1 MASNTESMMRS
12 QKEYIDKTEGETL
25 DNKTLNQM
33 AWRSM
38 FLQASFNYE
47 RMQAGGWLYSIL
59 PGLKK
64 IHKNKED
71 LSTSMKHNLEF
82 FNCHPFLITFV
93 MGIILS
99 LEQKKSDVQTIR
111 ALRVAA
117 MGPLGGIGD
126 AIFWFTLLP
135 ISAGIGAN
143 LSLQGSILGPIIF
156 FVLFNVVHLGLRF
169 GLMHWSY
176 KVGVEGISKLTKN
189 AKEFTRSAT
198 VLGMI
203 VVGALIASYV
213 SITLVTPE
221 SLSMSGTIDL
231 QKILDSIM
239 PCVLPLA
246 VTFGMYGLVKK
257 NVSPLVNILVL
268 VLIGLIGAFIG
279 VFKF

>member
-1 MASNTESMMRS
+1 MASNIE
-12 QKEYIDKTEGETL
+12 QKAMIHTEYIDKTEGEVL
-25 DNKTLNQM
+25 DKKVLNQM

-64 IHKNKED
+64 IHKNNQD

-99 LEQKKSDVQTIR
+99 LEQKKADVQTIR
-111 ALRVAA
+111 SLRVAA

-135 ISAGIGAN
+135 ISAGVGAN
-143 LSLQGSILGPIIF
+143 LALQGSIAGPIVF
-156 FVLFNVVHLGLRF
+156 LLMFNIVHLGLRF
-169 GLMHWSY
+169 WLMHWSY
-176 KVGVEGISKLTKN
+176 KTGTEGIAKLTKN
-189 AKEFTRSAT
+189 AKEFTRAAT
-198 VLGMI
+198 ILGMI

-213 SITLVTPE
+213 NINIVTEIPIGE
-221 SLSMSGTIDL
+221 TSLKVQEILDGIMP
-231 QKILDSIM
+231 KIL
-239 PCVLPLA
+239 PLGL
-246 VTFGMYGLVKK
+246 TFGMYGLVKK
-257 NVSPLVNILVL
+257 NVSPMINILIMV
-268 VLIGLIGAFIG
+268 VVGIAGAYIGLF
-279 VFKF
+279 

>member
-1 MASNTESMMRS
+1 MASNTETMTRGHL
-12 QKEYIDKTEGETL
+12 EYIDKTEGETL
-25 DNKTLNQM
+25 DNKTLNKM

-38 FLQASFNYE
+38 FLQGSFNYE

-64 IHKNKED
+64 IHKNKQD

-156 FVLFNVVHLGLRF
+156 LLLFNIVHLGLRF

-176 KVGVEGISKLTKN
+176 KVGVDGITKLTKN
-189 AKEFTRSAT
+189 AKEFTRAAT

-213 SITLVTPE
+213 SVNIATPE
-221 SLSMSGTIDL
+221 YLSMQGTIDI
-231 QKILDSIM
+231 QSILDSIM
-239 PCVLPLA
+239 PCLLPL
-246 VTFGMYGLVKK
+246 VLTFFMYGLVKK
-257 NVSPLVNILVL
+257 NVSPMVNILIL
-268 VLIGLIGAFIG
+268 VVIGIVGGFLGIF
-279 VFKF
+279 V

>member
-1 MASNTESMMRS
+1 MASNTETMTRGHL
-12 QKEYIDKTEGETL
+12 EYIDKTEGETL
-25 DNKTLNQM
+25 DNKTLNKM

-38 FLQASFNYE
+38 FLQGSFNYE

-64 IHKNKED
+64 IHKNKQD

-93 MGIILS
+93 KGIILS

-156 FVLFNVVHLGLRF
+156 LLLFNIVHLGLRF

-176 KVGVEGISKLTKN
+176 KVGVDGITKLTKN
-189 AKEFTRSAT
+189 AKEFTRAAT

-213 SITLVTPE
+213 SVNIATPE
-221 SLSMSGTIDL
+221 YLSMQGTIDI
-231 QKILDSIM
+231 QSILDSIM
-239 PCVLPLA
+239 PCLLPL
-246 VTFGMYGLVKK
+246 VLTFFMYGLVKK
-257 NVSPLVNILVL
+257 NVSPMMNILIL
-268 VLIGLIGAFIG
+268 VVIGIVGGFLGIF
-279 VFKF
+279 V

>member
-1 MASNTESMMRS
+1 MASNTETMMRG
-12 QKEYIDKTEGETL
+12 QKEYIDKTEGQNL

-93 MGIILS
+93 MGIVLS

-156 FVLFNVVHLGLRF
+156 FILFNVVHLGLRF

-176 KVGVEGISKLTKN
+176 KVGVEGIAKLTKN
-189 AKEFTRSAT
+189 AKEFTRAAT

-213 SITLVTPE
+213 SVTLVTPE
-221 SLSMSGTIDL
+221 YLSMSGTIDL

-239 PCVLPLA
+239 PCLLPLA

-257 NVSPLVNILVL
+257 NVSPLINILVL
-268 VLIGLIGAFIG
+268 VVIGIVGAFIG
-279 VFKF
+279 IF

>member
-1 MASNTESMMRS
+1 MASNSEVTMRG
-12 QKEYIDKTEGETL
+12 QQEYIDKTEAESL
-25 DNKTLNQM
+25 DNKTLNKM

-156 FVLFNVVHLGLRF
+156 FVLFNVVHIGLRF

-176 KVGVEGISKLTKN
+176 KVGVDGISKLTKN
-189 AKEFTRSAT
+189 AKEFTRAAT

-213 SITLVTPE
+213 SVTLATPE
-221 SLSMSGTIDL
+221 YLSMSGTIDI
-231 QKILDSIM
+231 QSILDSIM
-239 PCVLPLA
+239 PCLLPL
-246 VTFGMYGLVKK
+246 VLTFFMYGLVKK
-257 NVSPLVNILVL
+257 NVSPMVNILIL
-268 VLIGLIGAFIG
+268 VVIGIVGGFLGIF
-279 VFKF
+279 V

>member
-1 MASNTESMMRS
+1 MASNTETMTRGHL
-12 QKEYIDKTEGETL
+12 EYIDKTEGETL
-25 DNKTLNQM
+25 DNKTLNKM

-38 FLQASFNYE
+38 FLQGSFNYE

-64 IHKNKED
+64 IHKNKQD

-156 FVLFNVVHLGLRF
+156 LLLFNIVHLGLRF

-176 KVGVEGISKLTKN
+176 KVGVDGITKLTKN

-213 SITLVTPE
+213 SVNIATPE
-221 SLSMSGTIDL
+221 YLSMQGTIDI
-231 QKILDSIM
+231 QSILDSIM
-239 PCVLPLA
+239 PCLLPL
-246 VTFGMYGLVKK
+246 VLTFFMYGLVKK
-257 NVSPLVNILVL
+257 NVSPMMNILIL
-268 VLIGLIGAFIG
+268 VVIGIVGGF
-279 VFKF
+279 

>member
-1 MASNTESMMRS
+1 MASNTETVTRANL
-12 QKEYIDKTEGETL
+12 EYIDKSEGETL
-25 DNKTLNQM
+25 DNKTLNKM

-38 FLQASFNYE
+38 FLQGSFNYE

-64 IHKNKED
+64 IHKNKQD

-176 KVGVEGISKLTKN
+176 KVGVDGIAKLTKN
-189 AKEFTRSAT
+189 AKEFTRAAT
-198 VLGMI
+198 ILGMI

-213 SITLVTPE
+213 SVNVATPAY
-221 SLSMSGTIDL
+221 LSMQGTIDI
-231 QKILDSIM
+231 QSILDSIM
-239 PCVLPLA
+239 PCLLPL
-246 VTFGMYGLVKK
+246 VLTFFMYGLVKK
-257 NVSPLVNILVL
+257 NVSPMVNILIL
-268 VLIGLIGAFIG
+268 VIIGIVGGFLGIF
-279 VFKF
+279 V

>member
-1 MASNTESMMRS
+1 MASNIKETAMIHT
-12 QKEYIDKTEGETL
+12 EYIDKSESQTL
-25 DNKTLNQM
+25 DKKTLNKM

-59 PGLKK
+59 PGLQK
-64 IHKNKED
+64 IHKNKQD

-93 MGIILS
+93 MGIVLS
-99 LEQKKSDVQTIR
+99 LEQKKADVQTIR
-111 ALRVAA
+111 SLRVAA

-135 ISAGIGAN
+135 ISAGVGAN
-143 LSLQGSILGPIIF
+143 LALEGSIAGPIIF
-156 FVLFNVVHLGLRF
+156 LLMFNIVHLGLRF
-169 GLMHWSY
+169 WLMHWSY
-176 KVGVEGISKLTKN
+176 KTGVEGITKLTKN

-213 SITLVTPE
+213 NIDIVTEIPIGE
-221 SLSMSGTIDL
+221 TALKV
-231 QKILDSIM
+231 QEILDGIM
-239 PCVLPLA
+239 PKLLPLGL
-246 VTFGMYGLVKK
+246 TFGMYGLVKK
-257 NVSPLVNILVL
+257 NVSPMINILIMVIIGIAGAY
-268 VLIGLIGAFIG
+268 IGLF
-279 VFKF
+279 

>member
-1 MASNTESMMRS
+1 MMRG

-25 DNKTLNQM
+25 DNKTLNKM

-189 AKEFTRSAT
+189 AKEFTRAAT

-203 VVGALIASYV
+203 VAGALIASYV

>member
-1 MASNTESMMRS
+1 MASNTEAMKRGNL
-12 QKEYIDKTEGETL
+12 EYIDKTEGETL
-25 DNKTLNQM
+25 DNKTLNKM

-64 IHKNKED
+64 IHKNKQD

-99 LEQKKSDVQTIR
+99 LEQKKADIQTIR
-111 ALRVAA
+111 SLRVAA

-143 LSLQGSILGPIIF
+143 LSLQGKNIKLCFTSYNENDCFLMASPIINIKR
-156 FVLFNVVHLGLRF
+156 VINLEYNVVIRF
-169 GLMHWSY
+169 
-176 KVGVEGISKLTKN
+176 
-189 AKEFTRSAT
+189 
-198 VLGMI
+198 
-203 VVGALIASYV
+203 
-213 SITLVTPE
+213 
-221 SLSMSGTIDL
+221 L
-231 QKILDSIM
+231 Q
-239 PCVLPLA
+239 
-246 VTFGMYGLVKK
+246 G
-257 NVSPLVNILVL
+257 N
-268 VLIGLIGAFIG
+268 
-279 VFKF
+279 

>member
-1 MASNTESMMRS
+1 MASNTEALKS
-12 QKEYIDKTEGETL
+12 QREYIDKTEGETL

-176 KVGVEGISKLTKN
+176 KVGVEGITKLTKN

-213 SITLVTPE
+213 SINLVTPE
-221 SLSMSGTIDL
+221 YLSMSGTIDL

-239 PCVLPLA
+239 PCLLPLGL
-246 VTFGMYGLVKK
+246 TFGMYGLVKK

>member
-1 MASNTESMMRS
+1 MASNTETMTRGHL
-12 QKEYIDKTEGETL
+12 EYIDKTEGETL
-25 DNKTLNQM
+25 DNKTLNKM

-38 FLQASFNYE
+38 FLQGSFNYE

-64 IHKNKED
+64 IHKNKQD

-176 KVGVEGISKLTKN
+176 KVGVDGISKLTKN
-189 AKEFTRSAT
+189 AKEFTRAAT

-213 SITLVTPE
+213 SVTLATPE
-221 SLSMSGTIDL
+221 YLSMSGTIDI
-231 QKILDSIM
+231 QSILDSIM
-239 PCVLPLA
+239 PCLLPL
-246 VTFGMYGLVKK
+246 VLTFFMYGLVKK
-257 NVSPLVNILVL
+257 NVSPMVNILIL
-268 VLIGLIGAFIG
+268 VVIGIVGGFLGIF
-279 VFKF
+279 V

>member
-1 MASNTESMMRS
+1 MASNTETMTRANL
-12 QKEYIDKTEGETL
+12 EYIDKTEGETL
-25 DNKTLNQM
+25 DNKTLNKM

-64 IHKNKED
+64 IHKNKQD

-156 FVLFNVVHLGLRF
+156 FVLFNIVHLGLRF

-176 KVGVEGISKLTKN
+176 KVGVDGIAKLTKN
-189 AKEFTRSAT
+189 AKEFTRAAT

-213 SITLVTPE
+213 NVNIVTPE
-221 SLSMSGTIDL
+221 YLSMQGTIDL
-231 QKILDSIM
+231 QSILDSIM
-239 PCVLPLA
+239 PCLLPLA

-257 NVSPLVNILVL
+257 NVSPMVNILIL
-268 VLIGLIGAFIG
+268 VLIGIVGAFLGI
-279 VFKF
+279 FA

>member
-1 MASNTESMMRS
+1 MASNTETMTRGHL
-12 QKEYIDKTEGETL
+12 EYIDKTEGETL
-25 DNKTLNQM
+25 DNKTLNKM

-38 FLQASFNYE
+38 FLQGSFNYE

-64 IHKNKED
+64 IHKNKQD

-156 FVLFNVVHLGLRF
+156 LLLFNIVHLGLRF

-176 KVGVEGISKLTKN
+176 KVGVDGITKLTKN
-189 AKEFTRSAT
+189 AKEFTRAAT

-213 SITLVTPE
+213 NVNIVTPE
-221 SLSMSGTIDL
+221 YLSMQGTIDL
-231 QKILDSIM
+231 QSILDSIM
-239 PCVLPLA
+239 PCLLPLA

-257 NVSPLVNILVL
+257 NVSPMVNILIL
-268 VLIGLIGAFIG
+268 VVIGIVGAFLGI
-279 VFKF
+279 FA

>member
-1 MASNTESMMRS
+1 MASNIKETAMIHT
-12 QKEYIDKTEGETL
+12 EYIDKSESQTL
-25 DNKTLNQM
+25 DKKTLNKM

-59 PGLKK
+59 PGLQK
-64 IHKNKED
+64 IHKNKQD

-93 MGIILS
+93 MGIIIS
-99 LEQKKSDVQTIR
+99 LEQKKADVQTIR
-111 ALRVAA
+111 SLRVAA

-135 ISAGIGAN
+135 ISAGVGAN
-143 LSLQGSILGPIIF
+143 LALEGSIAGPIIF
-156 FVLFNVVHLGLRF
+156 LLMFNIVHLGLRF
-169 GLMHWSY
+169 WLMHWSY
-176 KVGVEGISKLTKN
+176 KTGVEGITKLTKN

-213 SITLVTPE
+213 NIDIVTEIPIGQTALKVQE
-221 SLSMSGTIDL
+221 
-231 QKILDSIM
+231 ILDGIM
-239 PCVLPLA
+239 PKLLPLGL
-246 VTFGMYGLVKK
+246 TFGMYGLVKK
-257 NVSPLVNILVL
+257 NVSPMINILIMVIIGI
-268 VLIGLIGAFIG
+268 VGAYIGLF
-279 VFKF
+279 

>member
-1 MASNTESMMRS
+1 MASNTETMTRGHL
-12 QKEYIDKTEGETL
+12 EYIDKTEGETL
-25 DNKTLNQM
+25 DNKTLNKM

-38 FLQASFNYE
+38 FLQGSFNYE

-64 IHKNKED
+64 IHKNKQD

-156 FVLFNVVHLGLRF
+156 LLLFNIVHLGLRF

-176 KVGVEGISKLTKN
+176 KVGVDGITKLTKN
-189 AKEFTRSAT
+189 AKEFTRAAT

-213 SITLVTPE
+213 SVNIATPE
-221 SLSMSGTIDL
+221 YLSMQCTIDI
-231 QKILDSIM
+231 QSILDSIM
-239 PCVLPLA
+239 PCLLPL
-246 VTFGMYGLVKK
+246 VLTFFMYGLVKK
-257 NVSPLVNILVL
+257 NVSPMMNILIL
-268 VLIGLIGAFIG
+268 VVIGIVGGFLGIF
-279 VFKF
+279 V

>member
-1 MASNTESMMRS
+1 MASNIE
-12 QKEYIDKTEGETL
+12 QKPIVHTEYIDKTEGETL
-25 DNKTLNQM
+25 DKKTLNKM
-33 AWRSM
+33 AFRSM

-64 IHKNKED
+64 IHKNKND
-71 LSTSMKHNLEF
+71 LATSMKHNLEF

-111 ALRVAA
+111 SLRVAA

-135 ISAGIGAN
+135 ISAGVGAN
-143 LSLQGSILGPIIF
+143 LALQGSIAGPIIF
-156 FVLFNVVHLGLRF
+156 LIMFNVVHLGLRY

-176 KVGVEGISKLTKN
+176 KVGVDGIAKLTKN
-189 AKEFTRSAT
+189 AKEFTRAAT
-198 VLGMI
+198 ILGMI

-213 SITLVTPE
+213 SIDIVTEIPIGE
-221 SLSMSGTIDL
+221 TALKVQEILDGIMP
-231 QKILDSIM
+231 KIL
-239 PCVLPLA
+239 PLGL
-246 VTFGMYGLVKK
+246 TFGMYGLVKK
-257 NVSPLVNILVL
+257 NVSPLVNILIMVAIGIL
-268 VLIGLIGAFIG
+268 GAYIGLF
-279 VFKF
+279 

>member
-1 MASNTESMMRS
+1 MASNIE
-12 QKEYIDKTEGETL
+12 QKPIIHTEYIDKTEGETL
-25 DNKTLNQM
+25 DKKTLNKM
-33 AWRSM
+33 AFRSM

-64 IHKNKED
+64 VHKNKDD

-111 ALRVAA
+111 SLRVAA

-135 ISAGIGAN
+135 IAAGVGAN
-143 LSLQGSILGPIIF
+143 LSLQGSIAGPIVF
-156 FVLFNVVHLGLRF
+156 LLMFNIVHLGLRF

-176 KVGVEGISKLTKN
+176 KAGVEGITKLTKS
-189 AKEFTRSAT
+189 AKEFTRAAT
-198 VLGMI
+198 ILGMI

-213 SITLVTPE
+213 NINIVTEIPIGETTLKVQEILDGIMP
-221 SLSMSGTIDL
+221 
-231 QKILDSIM
+231 KIL
-239 PCVLPLA
+239 PLGL
-246 VTFGMYGLVKK
+246 TFGMYGLVKK
-257 NVSPLVNILVL
+257 NVSPLINILIMVA
-268 VLIGLIGAFIG
+268 IGILGAYIGIF
-279 VFKF
+279 

>member
-1 MASNTESMMRS
+1 MASNTETIT
-12 QKEYIDKTEGETL
+12 KTNLEYIDKSEGETL
-25 DNKTLNQM
+25 DNKTLNKM

-38 FLQASFNYE
+38 FLQGSFNYE

-64 IHKNKED
+64 IHKNKQD

-176 KVGVEGISKLTKN
+176 KVGVDGIAKLTKN
-189 AKEFTRSAT
+189 AKEFTRAAT
-198 VLGMI
+198 ILGMI

-213 SITLVTPE
+213 SVNVATPAY
-221 SLSMSGTIDL
+221 LSMQGTIDI
-231 QKILDSIM
+231 QSILDSIM
-239 PCVLPLA
+239 PCLLPL
-246 VTFGMYGLVKK
+246 VLTFFMYGLVKK
-257 NVSPLVNILVL
+257 NVSPMVNILIL
-268 VLIGLIGAFIG
+268 VIIGIIGGFLGIF
-279 VFKF
+279 V

>member
-1 MASNTESMMRS
+1 MASNTEAMTRG
-12 QKEYIDKTEGETL
+12 QLEYIDKTEAETL
-25 DNKTLNQM
+25 DKKTLNQM

-38 FLQASFNYE
+38 FLQGSFNYE

-64 IHKNKED
+64 IHKNKQD

-156 FVLFNVVHLGLRF
+156 FILFNVVHLGLRF

-176 KVGVEGISKLTKN
+176 KVGVDGIAKLTKN
-189 AKEFTRSAT
+189 AREFTRAAT

-213 SITLVTPE
+213 SVNVVTPDY
-221 SLSMSGTIDL
+221 LSMQGTIDL
-231 QKILDSIM
+231 QSILDSIM
-239 PCVLPLA
+239 PCLLPL
-246 VTFGMYGLVKK
+246 VLTFSMYGLVKK
-257 NVSPLVNILVL
+257 NVSPMVNILVL
-268 VLIGLIGAFIG
+268 VVIGIIGGFLGIF
-279 VFKF
+279 V

>member
-1 MASNTESMMRS
+1 MASNTETIT
-12 QKEYIDKTEGETL
+12 KTNLEYIDKSEGETL
-25 DNKTLNQM
+25 DNKTLNKM

-176 KVGVEGISKLTKN
+176 KVGVDGISKLTKN
-189 AKEFTRSAT
+189 AKEFTRAAT

-213 SITLVTPE
+213 SVTLATPE
-221 SLSMSGTIDL
+221 YLSMSGTIDI
-231 QKILDSIM
+231 QSILDSIM
-239 PCVLPLA
+239 PCLLPL
-246 VTFGMYGLVKK
+246 VLTFFMYGLVKK
-257 NVSPLVNILVL
+257 NVSPMVNILIL
-268 VLIGLIGAFIG
+268 VVIGIVGGFLGIF
-279 VFKF
+279 V

>member
-1 MASNTESMMRS
+1 MASNTETMTRGHL
-12 QKEYIDKTEGETL
+12 EYIDKTEGETL
-25 DNKTLNQM
+25 DNKTLNKM

-38 FLQASFNYE
+38 FLQGSFNYE

-64 IHKNKED
+64 IHKNKQD

-176 KVGVEGISKLTKN
+176 KVCVDGIAKLTKN
-189 AKEFTRSAT
+189 AIEFTRAAT
-198 VLGMI
+198 ILGMI

-213 SITLVTPE
+213 GVNIATPE
-221 SLSMSGTIDL
+221 YLSMQGTIDI
-231 QKILDSIM
+231 QSILDSIM
-239 PCVLPLA
+239 PCLLPL
-246 VTFGMYGLVKK
+246 VLTFFMYGLVKK
-257 NVSPLVNILVL
+257 NVSPMMNILIL
-268 VLIGLIGAFIG
+268 VVICIVGGFLGIF
-279 VFKF
+279 V

>member
-1 MASNTESMMRS
+1 MASNTETMTRGNL
-12 QKEYIDKTEGETL
+12 EYIDKTEGETL
-25 DNKTLNQM
+25 DNKTLNKM

-38 FLQASFNYE
+38 FLQGSFNYE

-64 IHKNKED
+64 IHKNKQD

-156 FVLFNVVHLGLRF
+156 LLLFNIVHLGLRF

-176 KVGVEGISKLTKN
+176 KVGVDGITKLTKN
-189 AKEFTRSAT
+189 AKEFTRAAT

-213 SITLVTPE
+213 SVNIATPE
-221 SLSMSGTIDL
+221 YLSMQGTIDI
-231 QKILDSIM
+231 QSILDSIM
-239 PCVLPLA
+239 PCLLPL
-246 VTFGMYGLVKK
+246 VLTFFMYGLVKK
-257 NVSPLVNILVL
+257 NVSPMMNILIL
-268 VLIGLIGAFIG
+268 VVIGIVGGFLGIF
-279 VFKF
+279 V

>member
-1 MASNTESMMRS
+1 MASNIE
-12 QKEYIDKTEGETL
+12 QKAMIHTEYIDKTEGETL
-25 DNKTLNQM
+25 DKKTLNQM

-64 IHKNKED
+64 IHKNKQD

-93 MGIILS
+93 MGIVLS
-99 LEQKKSDVQTIR
+99 LEQKKADVQTIR
-111 ALRVAA
+111 SLRVAA

-135 ISAGIGAN
+135 IAAGVGAN
-143 LSLQGSILGPIIF
+143 LALEGSIAGPIIF
-156 FVLFNVVHLGLRF
+156 LLMFNIVHLGLRF
-169 GLMHWSY
+169 WLMHWSY
-176 KVGVEGISKLTKN
+176 KTGVEGITKLTKN

-213 SITLVTPE
+213 NIDIVTEIPIGE
-221 SLSMSGTIDL
+221 TALKV
-231 QKILDSIM
+231 QEILDGIM
-239 PCVLPLA
+239 PKLLPLGL
-246 VTFGMYGLVKK
+246 TFGMYGLVKK
-257 NVSPLVNILVL
+257 NVSPMINILIMVIIGI
-268 VLIGLIGAFIG
+268 VGAYIGLF
-279 VFKF
+279 

>member
-1 MASNTESMMRS
+1 MASNIKETAMIHT
-12 QKEYIDKTEGETL
+12 EYIDKSESQTL
-25 DNKTLNQM
+25 DKRTLNKM

-59 PGLKK
+59 PGLQK
-64 IHKNKED
+64 IHKNKQD

-99 LEQKKSDVQTIR
+99 LEQKKADVQTIR
-111 ALRVAA
+111 SLRVAA

-135 ISAGIGAN
+135 IAAGVGAN
-143 LSLQGSILGPIIF
+143 LALEGSIAGPIIF
-156 FVLFNVVHLGLRF
+156 LLMFNIVHLGLRF
-169 GLMHWSY
+169 WLMHWSY
-176 KVGVEGISKLTKN
+176 KTGVEGITKLTKN

-213 SITLVTPE
+213 NIDIVTEIPIGE
-221 SLSMSGTIDL
+221 TALKV
-231 QKILDSIM
+231 QEILDGIM
-239 PCVLPLA
+239 PKLLPLGL
-246 VTFGMYGLVKK
+246 TFGMYGLVKK
-257 NVSPLVNILVL
+257 NVSPMINILIMVIIGI
-268 VLIGLIGAFIG
+268 VGAYIGLF
-279 VFKF
+279 

>member
-1 MASNTESMMRS
+1 MASNTEAMMRG
-12 QKEYIDKTEGETL
+12 QKEYIDRTEGESL
-25 DNKTLNQM
+25 DKKTLNQM

-176 KVGVEGISKLTKN
+176 KVGVEGIAKLTKN
-189 AKEFTRSAT
+189 AKEFTRAAT

-213 SITLVTPE
+213 GVTITTPE
-221 SLSMSGTIDL
+221 ALSMSGTIDI
-231 QKILDSIM
+231 QSILDSIM
-239 PCVLPLA
+239 PCLLPLA

-257 NVSPLVNILVL
+257 NVSPMINILVL
-268 VLIGLIGAFIG
+268 VVIGIIGGFMGIF
-279 VFKF
+279 VP

>member
-1 MASNTESMMRS
+1 MASNTEAKIMVES
-12 QKEYIDKTEGETL
+12 QYIDKTEGESL
-25 DNKTLNQM
+25 DKKTLNQM

-38 FLQASFNYE
+38 FLQGSFNYE
-47 RMQAGGWLYSIL
+47 RMQAGGWLYSML

-64 IHKNKED
+64 VHKNKQD

-93 MGIILS
+93 MGIIMS
-99 LEQKKSDVQTIR
+99 LEQKKEDVQTIR

-176 KVGVEGISKLTKN
+176 KVGIEGISKLTKN
-189 AKEFTRSAT
+189 AKEFTRAAT
-198 VLGMI
+198 ILGMI

-221 SLSMSGTIDL
+221 YLSMSGTIDL
-231 QKILDSIM
+231 QSILDSVM
-239 PCVLPLA
+239 PCLLPLA

-257 NVSPLVNILVL
+257 NVTPMVNILIL
-268 VLIGLIGAFIG
+268 VLIGLAGAFIG
-279 VFKF
+279 IL